1 MTSTLYQSVQVNNV
15 NAIGAEIEGLHPYTE
30 YLVAVR
36 RFCSGELYGRAS
48 ATGSFT
54 TEAIG
59 ELCVCVCVC
68 VCVCTHSCVQ
78 LYAVHFI

>member
-1 MTSTLYQSVQVNNV
+1 MGFEILYWPVTSTVYQSVEVNNV
-15 NAIGAEIEGLHPYTE
+15 NAIGAEIEGLHPYTV

-59 ELCVCVCVC
+59 ELCVCVCV
-68 VCVCTHSCVQ
+68 H
-78 LYAVHFI
+78 A